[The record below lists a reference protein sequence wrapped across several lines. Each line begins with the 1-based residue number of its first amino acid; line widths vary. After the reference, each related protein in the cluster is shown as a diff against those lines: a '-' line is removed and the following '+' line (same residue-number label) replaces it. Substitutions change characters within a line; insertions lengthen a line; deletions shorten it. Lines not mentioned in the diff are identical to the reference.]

1 MVRNKQRMGN
11 CYNLYYVPVF
21 PLVFYIQENNHNLEY
36 TLTLESS
43 TYIERLKNK
52 TTHSTDLQV

>member
-1 MVRNKQRMGN
+1 MCN

-21 PLVFYIQENNHNLEY
+21 PLVFYIQENNHNLEH

-52 TTHSTDLQV
+52 TTQSTDLQV